1 MEVCGRK
8 KNEIAMEFF
17 ADDIFEKNWF
27 LYGILLMICVP
38 LLVVAFNEVTYF
50 VRKKNKALSPPINS
64 IKNIILPLAALC
76 IVMTQ
81 ILEFPRSSTVMKL
94 LETFIWILIVNALI
108 AIVNV
113 IFFSEFGKKKK
124 TKIPQLF
131 LDIFR
136 VMMVLL
142 GAAIVLSVVWGA
154 DLGGLVT
161 ALGLGSFVIG
171 LALQDT
177 LGNLFSGIALVYEK
191 PFTEGDYIEVEGQIG
206 RVVEMNW
213 RAIRLETREQEL
225 IVIPH
230 LIIGQGTIKN
240 FSQPT
245 KVHIMKTELGF
256 SHSNPPNKVKEA
268 LMEACHSTPGILVEP
283 EPEVKTNAYT
293 ESKVVYEVE
302 FAIKDFKEHED
313 VMDDFMSRVWYTTR
327 RHRLIMPISQIM
339 VHNAGEVEDYE
350 ETMQLQLERSLNRL
364 PNILPINKTNV
375 KELIGGS
382 EIQYFGKGEF
392 IIKQGDKTGALYIIL
407 EGKAIMET
415 IIPDNGVIT
424 LGQLMPGDFFGEITL
439 FTSKFST
446 FSVTA
451 LEDLKLISIFP
462 DEVLEMIEL
471 NPKLAEHLDQMMDAR
486 RTKLEKMTE
495 L

>member
-1 MEVCGRK
+1 
-8 KNEIAMEFF
+8 MEFF
-17 ADDIFEKNWF
+17 TENIIDNNWF
-27 LYGILLMICVP
+27 LFGTLLMICVP
-38 LLVVAFNEVTYF
+38 LLVVMINELTYF
-50 VRKKNKALSPPINS
+50 VRKKNKALSPPIS
-64 IKNIILPLAALC
+64 TIKNIILPLAALS
-76 IVMTQ
+76 IVLTQ
-81 ILEFPRSSTVMKL
+81 ILEFPRGSTMMKL

-113 IFFSEFGKKKK
+113 IFFSEFGTKKK

-136 VMMVLL
+136 VMMVLF
-142 GAAIVLSVVWGA
+142 GAAIILSMVWGA

-191 PFTEGDYIEVEGQIG
+191 PFSEGDYIEVEGYIG
-206 RVVEMNW
+206 RVIEMNW
-213 RAIRLETREQEL
+213 RAIRIETREKEL

-230 LIIGQGTIKN
+230 LIIGQGAIKN

-245 KVHIMKTELGF
+245 QVHIMKTEIGF
-256 SHSNPPNKVKEA
+256 SHNNPPNKVKEA
-268 LMEACHSTPGILVEP
+268 LMEACYSTPGILLDP

-313 VMDDFMSRVWYTTR
+313 VMDDLMSRVWYTTR

-339 VHNAGEVEDYE
+339 VHKASEVEDHE
-350 ETMQLQLERSLNRL
+350 KTLQLQLEQSLNKL
-364 PNILPINKTNV
+364 PSLLPISKTNV

-382 EIQYFGKGEF
+382 EIQYFGKGEL

-415 IIPDNGVIT
+415 NTPDNGTIS
-424 LGQLMPGDFFGEITL
+424 LGQLMAGDFFGEITL

-451 LEDLKLISIFP
+451 LEDLKLISIFQ

-486 RTKLEKMTE
+486 RTKLDKMTRV
-495 L
+495 

>member
-1 MEVCGRK
+1 MELT
-8 KNEIAMEFF
+8 A
-17 ADDIFEKNWF
+17 DIFNNKWF
-27 LYGILLMICVP
+27 LYGIILIICVP
-38 LLVVAFNEVTYF
+38 ILVVIINESTYF
-50 VRKKNKALSPPINS
+50 AKRKNKSLVPPINTF
-64 IKNIILPLAALC
+64 KNIILPLAALS
-76 IVMTQ
+76 IVLTQ

-94 LETFIWILIVNALI
+94 LETFIWILVVNALI

-113 IFFSEFGKKKK
+113 VFFSEIGGKKK

-142 GAAIVLSVVWGA
+142 GAAIVLSMVWGA

-191 PFTEGDYIEVEGQIG
+191 PFTEGDYIEVEDQTG

-213 RAIRLETREQEL
+213 RAIRLETREKEL

-245 KVHIMKTELGF
+245 KIHIMKTEIGF
-256 SHSNPPNKVKEA
+256 SHNNPPNKVKEA
-268 LMEACHSTPGILVEP
+268 LTEACHSTPGILLDP

-339 VHNAGEVEDYE
+339 VHNANEVEDYDKIL
-350 ETMQLQLERSLNRL
+350 QSQLEQSLDTL

-382 EIQYFGKGEF
+382 EIQYFGKGEL
-392 IIKQGDKTGALYIIL
+392 IIKQGDPTGALYIIL

-415 IIPDNGVIT
+415 TTLNHETIA
-424 LGQLMPGDFFGEITL
+424 LGQLTAGDFFGEITL

-451 LEDLKLISIFP
+451 TEDLKLVSIFQ

-471 NPKLAEHLDQMMDAR
+471 NPTLAEHLDQMMDAR
-486 RTKLEKMTE
+486 RTKLEKITGA
-495 L
+495 

>member
-1 MEVCGRK
+1 MD
-8 KNEIAMEFF
+8 FF
-17 ADDIFEKNWF
+17 SLDIFDNNWF
-27 LYGILLMICVP
+27 LYGILLIVCVP
-38 LLVVAFNEVTYF
+38 LIVVLINEITYF
-50 VRKKNKALSPPINS
+50 ARRKNKSLVSPINTF
-64 IKNIILPLAALC
+64 KNIVLPLAAIS
-76 IVMTQ
+76 IVLTQ

-113 IFFSEFGKKKK
+113 VFFSEFGTKRK

-142 GAAIVLSVVWGA
+142 GAAIVLSMVWGA

-191 PFTEGDYIEVEGQIG
+191 PFSEGDYIEVEEQRG
-206 RVVEMNW
+206 RVIEMNW
-213 RAIRLETREQEL
+213 RAIRLETREKEL

-230 LIIGQGTIKN
+230 LIIGQGAIKN
-240 FSQPT
+240 FSRPT
-245 KVHIMKTELGF
+245 KIHIMKTEIGF
-256 SHSNPPNKVKEA
+256 SHDNPPNKVKEA
-268 LMEACHSTPGILVEP
+268 LMETCHATPGILLDP

-293 ESKVVYEVE
+293 ESKIVYEVE
-302 FAIKDFKEHED
+302 FAIRDFKDHED

-327 RHRLIMPISQIM
+327 RYRLIMPKSQMMI
-339 VHNAGEVEDYE
+339 HNASEVENYE
-350 ETMQLQLERSLNRL
+350 QRMHSQLEQSLSTL
-364 PNILPINKTNV
+364 PNILPINKSNV
-375 KELIGGS
+375 NELIDGS
-382 EIQYFGKGEF
+382 EIQNFGKGEL
-392 IIKQGDKTGALYIIL
+392 IIKQGDETGNLFVIL

-415 IIPDNGVIT
+415 RTSDNKTIS
-424 LGQLMPGDFFGEITL
+424 LGQLMAGDFFGEITL
-439 FTSKFST
+439 FTSRFST

-451 LEDLKLISIFP
+451 LEDMKLIAVFQ
-462 DEVLEMIEL
+462 DEVLDMVER
-471 NPKLAEHLDQMMDAR
+471 NPTLAEHLDQMMDAR
-486 RTKLEKMTE
+486 RTKLEK
-495 L
+495 LNGQ